1 VANPQASASVTLD
14 AFLGLVT
21 NFAPES
27 LPMGA
32 SSLCWDCDFIAG
44 EVFTRPGL
52 VSMYN
57 FVPDALLQENL
68 VSFFNLENGT
78 GVILLE
84 Q

>member
-1 VANPQASASVTLD
+1 MPNPQAAASVTLD
-14 AFLGLVT
+14 SFLGLVT

-32 SSLCWDCDFIAG
+32 SPLCNDCDFIAG

-57 FVPDALLQENL
+57 FVPDALLQENQTY
-68 VSFFNLENGT
+68 FFNLENGT

>member
-1 VANPQASASVTLD
+1 MANPQAAASVTLD

-32 SSLCWDCDFIAG
+32 SPLNWDCDYIAG

-52 VSMYN
+52 VSMY
-57 FVPDALLQENL
+57 
-68 VSFFNLENGT
+68 SFCYSDL
-78 GVILLE
+78 
-84 Q
+84 

>member
-1 VANPQASASVTLD
+1 MSPSPQAAQSVTLD

-32 SSLCWDCDFIAG
+32 SPLNWDVDYLAG

-52 VSMYN
+52 VSVY
-57 FVPDALLQENL
+57 
-68 VSFFNLENGT
+68 FFCASD
-78 GVILLE
+78 I
-84 Q
+84 